1 MKWYRY
7 LTLLL
12 CFGCGV
18 KQKSLNQ
25 TFASSHK
32 QVTDQKEKL
41 GYDSN
46 TVWRWDSAGVTHK
59 QWLRVY
65 PRGEV
70 RFSDGNFSGQLDSL
84 LWYSSK
90 TNNNKHEQRQ
100 QQARLSLEKQDYGEL
115 TTTKTKITQKEKHK
129 LTLAWWVYLLPLLAI
144 IVIGYRL
151 RKRRSLQS

>member
-1 MKWYRY
+1 MKWYIY

-12 CFGCGV
+12 CFSCGV

-25 TFASSHK
+25 TFASSHN

-46 TVWRWDSAGVTHK
+46 TFWSWDSAGVTHK
-59 QWLRVY
+59 QWLRLY

-70 RFSDGNFSGQLDSL
+70 RFSNGNFSGQLDSL

-90 TNNNKHEQRQ
+90 TSNNKYEQRQ

-151 RKRRSLQS
+151 RKRRSLQP